1 VAYFGGDRPRPRG
14 LGLATATTS
23 ATFLPHCEHRI
34 RAARAAS
41 VAERPAILASAS
53 GSMCR
58 AAPHAGHAHD
68 EVAEGVVELRD
79 VRQHPHERMVRS
91 SAKRVYSVRGTV
103 PRCMRINSR
112 ACASRP

>member
-1 VAYFGGDRPRPRG
+1 MAYLGGDRPRPRG

-58 AAPHAGHAHD
+58 DAPHGQVTRTMKSPRA
-68 EVAEGVVELRD
+68 
-79 VRQHPHERMVRS
+79 S
-91 SAKRVYSVRGTV
+91 SSFV
-103 PRCMRINSR
+103 M
-112 ACASRP
+112 